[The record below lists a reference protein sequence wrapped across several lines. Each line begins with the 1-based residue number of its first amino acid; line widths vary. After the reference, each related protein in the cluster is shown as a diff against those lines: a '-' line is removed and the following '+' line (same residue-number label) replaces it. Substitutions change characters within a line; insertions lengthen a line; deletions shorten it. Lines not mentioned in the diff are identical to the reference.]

1 MARKNQSRLVSG
13 LMLPWKN
20 VGHTGYHSPIYR
32 FSYGT
37 IFGEPLFS
45 AEASVHIMDPVVG
58 PQLIVEVNL
67 RDREGQYSGAQKEY
81 TLRSDLS
88 EEELLALASEMTFE
102 VIAEFYSDLI
112 HFAIAR

>member
-13 LMLPWKN
+13 LMLPWKKEKG
-20 VGHTGYHSPIYR
+20 VHRLDAPVYR

-45 AEASVHIMDPVVG
+45 AEASTYVTNKGHE
-58 PQLIVEVNL
+58 LIVEVHTWDEN
-67 RDREGQYSGAQKEY
+67 EGQVSIQKEY
-81 TLRSDLS
+81 VLRGDLE

-102 VIAEFYSDLI
+102 VIADFYHDFI
-112 HFAIAR
+112 HAAIAR

>member
-1 MARKNQSRLVSG
+1 MARRNQSQLISG
-13 LMLPWKN
+13 LMLPWRKEKG
-20 VGHTGYHSPIYR
+20 VHRLDAPIYR

-45 AEASVHIMDPVVG
+45 AEASTYVTDNGHE
-58 PQLIVEVNL
+58 LIVEVQAWHEI
-67 RDREGQYSGAQKEY
+67 RGQVSIQKEY

-102 VIAEFYSDLI
+102 VIADFYYDFVHSAL
-112 HFAIAR
+112 AR